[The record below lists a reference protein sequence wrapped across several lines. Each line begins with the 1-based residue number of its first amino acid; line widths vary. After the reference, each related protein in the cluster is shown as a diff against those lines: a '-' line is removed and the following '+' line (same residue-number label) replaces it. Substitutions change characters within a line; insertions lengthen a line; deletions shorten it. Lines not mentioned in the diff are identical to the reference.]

1 MKYGIFITVAA
12 MLAIT
17 FAWYIFRYL
26 PKTADLPDGLNQH
39 GVKYH
44 LCCDGILCCGMGKEC
59 NDPKEEKLCES
70 CKNKNCKKI

>member
-1 MKYGIFITVAA
+1 M
-12 MLAIT
+12 
-17 FAWYIFRYL
+17 
-26 PKTADLPDGLNQH
+26 TADLPDGLNQH

-44 LCCDGILCCGMGKEC
+44 LCCDGILCYGMGKEC